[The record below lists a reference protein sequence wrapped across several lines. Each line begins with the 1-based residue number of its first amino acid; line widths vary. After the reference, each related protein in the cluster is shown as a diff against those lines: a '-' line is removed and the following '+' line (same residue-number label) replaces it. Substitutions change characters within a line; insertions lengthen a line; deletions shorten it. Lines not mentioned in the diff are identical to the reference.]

1 MSHQNG
7 NPLILMHCAF
17 SGALLREPMAVMKGY
32 LGQAC
37 SSRKHSNTMK
47 HNGQIDRVTVN
58 VSTSATHQCDRLLAS
73 NRSRAAALHTHAQ
86 LSKE

>member
-1 MSHQNG
+1 
-7 NPLILMHCAF
+7 MHCAF
-17 SGALLREPMAVMKGY
+17 GGMAVMKGC
-32 LGQAC
+32 LSQAC
-37 SSRKHSNTMK
+37 FSWKQSNAMK
-47 HNGQIDRVTVN
+47 HNGQIDGVTVN